1 MYLVLGWSWLW
12 YSSSPAAP
20 SVLLSVSNGSCRT
33 ASSRSSKPS
42 ESSKSRSPYGLG
54 SASSFMLSWSSFR
67 TFFATLIGLT
77 FPPLGVDA
85 FGAFAVDF
93 LSVDNLDVNV
103 NLDTGSFADAFGVTL
118 VAGFFLVADDAAFV
132 TFLVALD
139 DFSALPS
146 LAAVFMDAVDRDY
159 FDAVNNFE
167 GRGWSSLD
175 SLVFF
180 FLATEFLEV
189 KDALDALEAE
199 DRTDWRESLLFSAAE
214 AGLGKPN
221 VAGGFLIGFL
231 VGGLPASL
239 LLFVGFFVVA
249 ATAGDAVLLLAAEFD
264 VSWPLDEA
272 LPVRA
277 SEPA

>member
-1 MYLVLGWSWLW
+1 
-12 YSSSPAAP
+12 
-20 SVLLSVSNGSCRT
+20 
-33 ASSRSSKPS
+33 
-42 ESSKSRSPYGLG
+42 
-54 SASSFMLSWSSFR
+54 MLSWSSFR
-67 TFFATLIGLT
+67 AFFAALIGLT
-77 FPPLGVDA
+77 FLPLGVDA
-85 FGAFAVDF
+85 FSAFAVDF
-93 LSVDNLDVNV
+93 LSVV

-118 VAGFFLVADDAAFV
+118 AAGFFLVADDAAFV

-139 DFSALPS
+139 DFSTPPS
-146 LAAVFMDAVDRDY
+146 LATVFMDAVDRDY
-159 FDAVNNFE
+159 FDAINSFE
-167 GRGWSSLD
+167 GRGWSSLG

-189 KDALDALEAE
+189 EDALDTLEAE
-199 DRTDWRESLLFSAAE
+199 DRTDWRESRLFSAAV

-221 VAGGFLIGFL
+221 VAGGLI
-231 VGGLPASL
+231 VGGFPASL

-249 ATAGDAVLLLAAEFD
+249 AAAGDAVLLLAAEFD